1 MKLWPSTTVLVS
13 WLVVAVSLIAAAA
26 TRPTRA
32 LDTLILDGLRDAA
45 YGAALAA
52 DPAGDLANPG
62 PGEWS
67 GTAWSDLTTLYCGA
81 DGSNVFI
88 YADLPAYAQSL
99 SSGQIGLSL
108 RRSAAVGNG
117 GSADPWGNA
126 ITFAYAELPTY
137 IIRGDI
143 PGIVNPPN
151 GNNGWTELR
160 TWNGSSWSA
169 GGVNW
174 GGIPAGGQLGT
185 KIAYADQAGVE
196 LLIPYSD
203 IGLVGEETLLLQF
216 FTTQNGATKGA
227 YDTVPSD
234 DQATGWDDP
243 TTHSVWAVCDLSSGD
258 PTPSV
263 TPDPSIT
270 PSATPSA
277 TPTPTTP
284 PDGCAGASL
293 GDGVIM
299 PDGLYHLDTDPAY
312 RNPLGAIEPEG
323 SAELRLRSCDHDVQ
337 QVQVLVWK
345 TGDPL
350 NAPSFTYD
358 AALVASDGLH
368 ATWSVMVPGPGSV
381 IDQWYQFRLVD
392 SANQDYY
399 HPVSGNT
406 GVGTWSDTLQDPSWK
421 LGTMPPPPTPYHVP
435 TWVKDAVIY
444 QIFPDRFRNG
454 DPAND
459 ALIDGTQ
466 VYGPGGCADYPH
478 DDPNNH
484 DCLHEWRSWNEALL
498 IPSWGFDYYGG
509 DLQGVIDQI
518 NAGYFNDLGV
528 NTLYFNPIFEASA
541 NHGYDTNDYYAVRSY
556 FGDNATFEALMSAA
570 NAHGLRVVL
579 DAVFNH
585 GGQDSRYL
593 DPWGRWPDVGACE
606 SATSLFRPWFTP
618 GNAGATVCDGGWGW
632 KGWYNFDTLPEFVD
646 DEAGVRDFFFGGD
659 SPASPAGQSVSQYWL
674 EKGIAGWRY
683 DVAQDI
689 SHDFFSQ
696 MRPYIK
702 GENDTG
708 ALYGNPENLMLGE
721 VTGGCDWYLYQ
732 SYLNANELD
741 SVMNYCFR
749 DWANGF
755 GNGNA
760 PSSFDSSYHS
770 FRALFPDPT
779 FYAMMNLISTH
790 DAPRMLHLLNSDKQ
804 RLKLVTLLQMTLPGA
819 PSVYYGDEVGVNGG
833 SDPDN
838 RRVYPWAD
846 TGGGMNGEPAD
857 LDLQAHFQTV
867 LALRRDHAVLRWGD
881 VATALVSDAQ
891 NLYAYVR
898 FDNPDLDIWDATQ
911 PYQPSGETAV
921 MVLNNGATTQT
932 AVVPV
937 GAYLADGASLT
948 DVLNGGN
955 YSVVEGQVTLSVNGQ
970 WGAIL
975 IAATT
980 PPITPTPTATATP
993 TATPTPSPTPTATP
1007 TPTPTPAPVPV
1018 YADHDLYL
1026 SLTTSAVVGGL
1037 NVADEDILGYDGR
1050 LGVWYL
1056 VFDGSDVGLATVDLD
1071 AFTWLAD
1078 DSLLLSVDQ
1087 AVTLPDVGL
1096 VDDSDI
1102 VQFFPT
1108 SWGLN
1113 TAGSFALYLDGSAY
1127 GLETDG
1133 EDIDALDVAADGRL
1147 LLSVTG
1153 NLAAGVFSAADED
1166 IAALDSGTGTWA
1178 LTFDGSD
1185 VALTTNPEDING
1197 LMLDAAGHIYIS
1209 TLGSFAV
1216 PGASGDGADI
1226 LVCVPTALGDL
1237 TSCTFG
1243 LFWDGSLAGLAGRV
1257 VDGLVVMAAP

>member
-1 MKLWPSTTVLVS
+1 MKLWLSATWRAS
-13 WLVVAVSLIAAAA
+13 WLGLALTLIGLGLAQ
-26 TRPTRA
+26 TTRA
-32 LDTLILDGLRDAA
+32 LDTFLLDGQRDTA
-45 YGAALAA
+45 YGTPLAV
-52 DPAGDLANPG
+52 DPAGDLADPG
-62 PGEWS
+62 PGGWS
-67 GTAWSDLTTLYCGA
+67 GTLWSDGTTLYCGT
-81 DGSNVFI
+81 DGAHVYV
-88 YADLPAYAQSL
+88 YADLPDYAQSL
-99 SSGQIGLSL
+99 SSGQIGLLL
-108 RRSAAVGNG
+108 RPTQAVGTG
-117 GSADPWGNA
+117 GTSDPWGNA
-126 ITFAYAELPTY
+126 ITLAHAELPTY
-137 IIRGDI
+137 AIRGDI

-160 TWNGSSWSA
+160 VWNGSSWSA

-185 KIAYADQAGVE
+185 HIAYADNIGVE
-196 LLIPYSD
+196 IQIPYSD
-203 IGLVGEETLLLQF
+203 IGVADGETLWLQF

-243 TTHSVWAVCDLSSGD
+243 TTQSVWAECSLADGD
-258 PTPSV
+258 PTPSATVDPSV
-263 TPDPSIT
+263 TPSIT
-270 PSATPSA
+270 PTPTS
-277 TPTPTTP
+277 TPTPP
-284 PDGCAGASL
+284 PGGCTSATV
-293 GDGVIM
+293 GDGVVV

-312 RNPLGAIEPEG
+312 RNPLGDIEPDG

-358 AALVASDGLH
+358 AVLVANDGVH
-368 ATWSVMVPGPGSV
+368 ATWSVIVPGPGSV
-381 IDQWYQFRLVD
+381 IDQWYQFRLID
-392 SANQDYY
+392 AANEDYY
-399 HPVSGNT
+399 HPLSGNT
-406 GVGTWSDTLQDPSWK
+406 GVGTWSDTLQDPSWN
-421 LGTMPPPPTPYHVP
+421 LGTISPPPAPYPVP

-466 VYGPGGCADYPH
+466 VYGPGGCAGYPH

-484 DCLHEWRSWNEALL
+484 DCLHEWRSWNEPLL
-498 IPSWGFDYYGG
+498 VPSWGFDYYGG

-518 NAGYFNDLGV
+518 NSGYFNTLGV

-556 FGDNATFEALMSAA
+556 FGDNATFDALMSAA

-606 SATSLFRPWFTP
+606 SAGSLFRPWFTP
-618 GNAGATVCDGGWGW
+618 GNAGTTVCEGGWGW
-632 KGWYNFDTLPEFVD
+632 KGWANFDTLPEFVD
-646 DEAGVRDFFFGGD
+646 GEAGVRDFFFGGG
-659 SPASPAGQSVSQYWL
+659 SPASPAGQSVAHYWL

-689 SHDFFSQ
+689 THDFFSQ

-702 GENDTG
+702 GENGSG
-708 ALYGNPENLMLGE
+708 AIYGDPENLMLGE

-760 PSSFDSSYHS
+760 PSSFDSSYNS

-790 DAPRMLHLLNSDKQ
+790 DSPRMLHLLNSDKQ
-804 RLKLVTLLQMTLPGA
+804 RLKLVTLLQLTLPGA

-857 LDLQAHFQTV
+857 LDLYAHFQTV
-867 LALRRDHAVLRWGD
+867 LNLRHTHPVLRWGD

-898 FDNPDLDIWDATQ
+898 FDNPGLDIWDAAQ
-911 PYQPSGETAV
+911 PFQPTNET
-921 MVLNNGATTQT
+921 MVIILNNGATSQT
-932 AVVPV
+932 AIVPV
-937 GAYLADGASLT
+937 SAYLADGTNLT
-948 DVLNGGN
+948 DVLNGGV
-955 YSVVEGQVTLSVNGQ
+955 YTVTGGNITVTVNAR
-970 WGAIL
+970 WGAML
-975 IAATT
+975 AASTA
-980 PPITPTPTATATP
+980 PITPTPT
-993 TATPTPSPTPTATP
+993 PTPSPTATP
-1007 TPTPTPAPVPV
+1007 TPTPTPTPVPVPV
-1018 YADHDLYL
+1018 YTGHDLYL
-1026 SLTTSAVVGGL
+1026 SLTTGAVVGGIS
-1037 NVADEDILGYDGR
+1037 VADEDILGYDGR

-1056 VFDGSDVGLATVDLD
+1056 VFDGSDVGLGSVDLD
-1071 AFTWLAD
+1071 AFTFLAD
-1078 DSLLLSVDQ
+1078 GSLLFSVDQ
-1087 AVTLPDVGL
+1087 ALTLPDVGL
-1096 VDDSDI
+1096 VDDSDG
-1102 VQFFPT
+1102 VQFIPT
-1108 SWGLN
+1108 GWGLN
-1113 TAGSFALYLDGSAY
+1113 TAGTFALYLDGSAY

-1133 EDIDALDVAADGRL
+1133 EDIDALDLAADGRL
-1147 LLSVTG
+1147 LISVTG
-1153 NLAAGVFSAADED
+1153 NLSAGDLTAADED
-1166 IAALDSGTGTWA
+1166 VAALDSGPGSWA
-1178 LTFDGSD
+1178 LYFDGSD
-1185 VALTTNPEDING
+1185 VGLTANSEDING
-1197 LMLDAAGHIYIS
+1197 VTVEAAGYVYLT

-1226 LVCVPTALGDL
+1226 VVCAPAALGDV

-1243 LFWDGSLAGLAGRV
+1243 LFWDGSLVGLAGRV
-1257 VDGLVVMAAP
+1257 VDGLVVMPAP